1 MLAAV
6 RLLANQARL
15 VAEPGGAAAVAA
27 WLYHRDELPECS
39 TPVAVLSGGNIDP
52 PLLATI
58 LASEDRLRRRRGDEL
73 CGLAWLTSLRPES
86 SLGPLSCLVP
96 ARRDM

>member
-27 WLYHRDELPECS
+27 WLYHREELPAAAA
-39 TPVAVLSGGNIDP
+39 VAVVSGGNIDP
-52 PLLATI
+52 ALLAAT
-58 LASEDRLRRRRGDEL
+58 LAPD
-73 CGLAWLTSLRPES
+73 
-86 SLGPLSCLVP
+86 
-96 ARRDM
+96 